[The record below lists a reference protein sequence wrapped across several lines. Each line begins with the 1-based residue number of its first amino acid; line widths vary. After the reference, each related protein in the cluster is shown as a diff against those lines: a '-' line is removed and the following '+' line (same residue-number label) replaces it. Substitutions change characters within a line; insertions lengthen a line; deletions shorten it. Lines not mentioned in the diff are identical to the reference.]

1 LRNFPKY
8 FNRFCGSY
16 RYKGVGKADAF
27 HQLEEEEHM
36 KNHRQPARL
45 TFLVVLSFITI
56 IAMTTPSSATGTI
69 GKADLSGPWV
79 VSLTGNTGCGLVAMQ
94 ATFTLN
100 TNGTGTATLTT
111 HGQCGD
117 STLPGQTFTVN
128 SLNSNGSGTA
138 NLSCGVGCGWNF
150 NIQVAADRST
160 FSLVDVSSANP
171 GNFLA
176 GIAVH
181 Q

>member
-1 LRNFPKY
+1 
-8 FNRFCGSY
+8 
-16 RYKGVGKADAF
+16 
-27 HQLEEEEHM
+27 M
-36 KNHRQPARL
+36 KNHRQLARL

-56 IAMTTPSSATGTI
+56 IAVTTPSSATGTI

-150 NIQVAADRST
+150 NIQVAADCST